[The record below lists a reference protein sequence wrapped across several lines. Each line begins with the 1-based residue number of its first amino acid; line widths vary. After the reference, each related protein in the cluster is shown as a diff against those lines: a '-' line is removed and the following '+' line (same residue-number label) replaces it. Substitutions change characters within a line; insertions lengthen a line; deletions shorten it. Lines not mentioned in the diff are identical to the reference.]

1 MEKHRCKLCFKNF
14 SNGRALG
21 GHMRSHMLNLP
32 IPPRHEEEEEERPT
46 EPNQLSDGDTESGSL
61 SSSSSDEEGE
71 GGGGEKGNL
80 CYGLRENP
88 KRSFRLV
95 DPEFSFAAAA
105 AAAAA
110 VDAGSVVLQDRES
123 ETESSKNPTR
133 RRSKRTRKL
142 DHHHHQFDHHHQFH
156 HHHQYHHQ
164 QQQQENGTKKLKFH
178 KLSKTTE
185 SSSWAHEPEPVSSI
199 SDTTTEE
206 DVAFCLMMLSRDKWK
221 RKEQQL
227 QQKQQQRRRQ
237 VFVVDQEEEEEEAEA
252 EAEKSME
259 ETDES
264 DEFIKSCK
272 NRSRVGKYKCDTCKK
287 VFKSYQ
293 ALGGHRASHKKIKFY
308 NTTTATQTTKQTE
321 SEQQENAG
329 TSIATPMLEKTNKV
343 HECPVCFRVF
353 SSGQALGGHKRTHV
367 TGLVAAT
374 TTSTTPART
383 QHHQRH
389 VTSSS
394 TKFGDNLIDLNL
406 PAPVDDDDISQIEL
420 SAVSD
425 AEFVNHIK
433 R

>member
-1 MEKHRCKLCFKNF
+1 MEKHKCKLCFKNF

-32 IPPRHEEEEEERPT
+32 INLRKHEEEEEEEG
-46 EPNQLSDGDTESGSL
+46 EPGNQLSDDTESASSP
-61 SSSSSDEEGE
+61 SSSSSPSEDEEGE
-71 GGGGEKGNL
+71 EKGL
-80 CYGLRENP
+80 FYGLRENP
-88 KRSFRLV
+88 RRSIRLV
-95 DPEFSFAAAA
+95 DPEFSF
-105 AAAAA
+105 A

-133 RRSKRTRKL
+133 RRSKRTRK
-142 DHHHHQFDHHHQFH
+142 FE
-156 HHHQYHHQ
+156 HQYQ
-164 QQQQENGTKKLKFH
+164 QQQQEIMKKLKFS
-178 KLSKTTE
+178 KLSKTE
-185 SSSWAHEPEPVSSI
+185 SWVEPEPMSSI

-221 RKEQQL
+221 RRE
-227 QQKQQQRRRQ
+227 KQNELLLLR
-237 VFVVDQEEEEEEAEA
+237 EEEEEAA
-252 EAEKSME
+252 AAAVATEKSME

-264 DEFIKSCK
+264 EEFKSFK
-272 NRSRVGKYKCDTCKK
+272 NRSRGKYKCETCKK

-308 NTTTATQTTKQTE
+308 TPSRETE
-321 SEQQENAG
+321 LEQENAG
-329 TSIATPMLEKTNKV
+329 ASTSVVPMVDKKI

-367 TGLVAAT
+367 TGLVASS
-374 TTSTTPART
+374 TSAK
-383 QHHQRH
+383 
-389 VTSSS
+389 SS
-394 TKFGDNLIDLNL
+394 TKLGENLIDLNL
-406 PAPVDDDDISQIEL
+406 PAPIDDDDISQIEL

>member
-1 MEKHRCKLCFKNF
+1 MEKHRCKLCFKSF

-32 IPPRHEEEEEERPT
+32 IPPRHEEEEEEERPQ

-61 SSSSSDEEGE
+61 SSSSSDEE

-95 DPEFSFAAAA
+95 DPEFSFTA

-142 DHHHHQFDHHHQFH
+142 DHHHHHQFH

-185 SSSWAHEPEPVSSI
+185 SSTWAHEPEPVSSI

-221 RKEQQL
+221 RKEQQ
-227 QQKQQQRRRQ
+227 QRRRQ
-237 VFVVDQEEEEEEAEA
+237 VFIVDQDQDEEEAEA

-272 NRSRVGKYKCDTCKK
+272 NRSRVGKYRCDTCKK

-308 NTTTATQTTKQTE
+308 NNNTTTATATAQTTKQTE

-374 TTSTTPART
+374 TTTSTTPART
-383 QHHQRH
+383 QHH
-389 VTSSS
+389 VTSTS

>member
-32 IPPRHEEEEEERPT
+32 IPPRQEEEKGGEERPP
-46 EPNQLSDGDTESGSL
+46 EANQLSDGDTESGSL
-61 SSSSSDEEGE
+61 SSPSSSDEEE
-71 GGGGEKGNL
+71 GGEK
-80 CYGLRENP
+80 
-88 KRSFRLV
+88 
-95 DPEFSFAAAA
+95 
-105 AAAAA
+105 
-110 VDAGSVVLQDRES
+110 GSVVLQDRES

-142 DHHHHQFDHHHQFH
+142 DHHHH
-156 HHHQYHHQ
+156 HQYH
-164 QQQQENGTKKLKFH
+164 QQQENGTKKLKFH

-185 SSSWAHEPEPVSSI
+185 SSTWAHEPEPVSSI

-221 RKEQQL
+221 RKEQQ
-227 QQKQQQRRRQ
+227 QRRRRQ
-237 VFVVDQEEEEEEAEA
+237 VFVVGQEDEEEEEEEEAEA
-252 EAEKSME
+252 EAEKSIE

-264 DEFIKSCK
+264 GEFIKSCK

-308 NTTTATQTTKQTE
+308 NNTTTTTTKQAE
-321 SEQQENAG
+321 SEHQENAG
-329 TSIATPMLEKTNKV
+329 TSTATPMLEKTNKV

-367 TGLVAAT
+367 TGLVAAAT
-374 TTSTTPART
+374 TTTTITTSTTPART
-383 QHHQRH
+383 QHH

>member
-1 MEKHRCKLCFKNF
+1 MEKHKCKLCFKNF

-32 IPPRHEEEEEERPT
+32 IPPRQREEEEEEQR
-46 EPNQLSDGDTESGSL
+46 NQLSDDTESTSSQP
-61 SSSSSDEEGE
+61 SSSPSDEEEEEGE
-71 GGGGEKGNL
+71 LEKG
-80 CYGLRENP
+80 
-88 KRSFRLV
+88 
-95 DPEFSFAAAA
+95 
-105 AAAAA
+105 
-110 VDAGSVVLQDRES
+110 SVILQDRES

-142 DHHHHQFDHHHQFH
+142 E
-156 HHHQYHHQ
+156 HQYHHHQ
-164 QQQQENGTKKLKFH
+164 QQRQEQEMVKKLKFN
-178 KLSKTTE
+178 KLSKTE
-185 SSSWAHEPEPVSSI
+185 SWVEPEPVSSI

-221 RKEQQL
+221 RKEQQRHEV
-227 QQKQQQRRRQ
+227 QE
-237 VFVVDQEEEEEEAEA
+237 DEEEENE

-264 DEFIKSCK
+264 DEFKSSK
-272 NRSRVGKYKCDTCKK
+272 QRSRGKYKCETCKK

-308 NTTTATQTTKQTE
+308 SPIQE
-321 SEQQENAG
+321 PELDQENAG
-329 TSIATPMLEKTNKV
+329 TSTPVPMLEKKI

-367 TGLVAAT
+367 TGLVT
-374 TTSTTPART
+374 TTPPPTTSSTPAR
-383 QHHQRH
+383 
-389 VTSSS
+389 SS
-394 TKFGDNLIDLNL
+394 TKLGENLIDLNL
-406 PAPVDDDDISQIEL
+406 PAPIDDDDISQIEL